1 MLQQVV
7 VAPGKLEFRE
17 VSNPKINQDQV
28 LVCIKRIGI
37 CGSDLRV
44 YEGSYPGV
52 EYPITQGREASGEIV
67 EVGSAVLNL
76 FPGQKVTIQPQLPC
90 GECRYCREGKYNLC
104 ENLRVMGF
112 QTPGMAS
119 EYFAVDAD
127 KVATLPKDSS
137 YEAGTMVEPLAVA
150 VHAVKRAGNVK
161 HKNVLILGAGP
172 IGVITAQAAKGMG
185 STRMQILFRIKL
197 PLAMP
202 VIMSGIRSM
211 VTMTIALA
219 GIASFIGAGGLGV
232 AIYRGITTNNAA
244 MTIAGSILIALLA
257 LLMDFILGI
266 VEKRLQKRS
275 VKCKKT
281 NRIIGVILLIAC
293 VGIGGGTF
301 FQSQSKDTIHIAT
314 KPMTEQYVLGEMLD
328 LLIEQDTDLDV
339 ELTQGVGGGTSNIQP
354 AMESGEFDLY
364 PEYTG
369 TAWNMVLKEEGL
381 YTEDLFDTMQQ
392 AYNEDYDMQWIGMYG
407 FNNTYG
413 LVVRREIA
421 EQYDLHTYS
430 DLSAAADQLVF
441 GAEYD
446 FFEREDGYDAL
457 CETYGLNFKETM
469 DLDIGLKYQAIN
481 QGQIDVM
488 VIFTTDGQL
497 SASDVVVLEDDKQFY
512 PSYLCGNVI
521 RSEVLEEHPEL
532 EEVFQKLTGIISD
545 RDMAEMNYAVETE
558 GKEPR
563 EVAEEFLAGH
573 ELLQ

>member
-185 STRMQILFRIKL
+185 AGAVMITDLMDPRLGLAEKCGVDYCVNPEKEDLGEALKTHFGTDHADIIYDCAGTEATIGQAIRYASAGSRIILVGVYKGWANVN
-197 PLAMP
+197 LA
-202 VIMSGIRSM
+202 
-211 VTMTIALA
+211 ALA
-219 GIASFIGAGGLGV
+219 
-232 AIYRGITTNNAA
+232 
-244 MTIAGSILIALLA
+244 
-257 LLMDFILGI
+257 D
-266 VEKRLQKRS
+266 K
-275 VKCKKT
+275 
-281 NRIIGVILLIAC
+281 
-293 VGIGGGTF
+293 
-301 FQSQSKDTIHIAT
+301 
-314 KPMTEQYVLGEMLD
+314 
-328 LLIEQDTDLDV
+328 
-339 ELTQGVGGGTSNIQP
+339 EL
-354 AMESGEFDLY
+354 
-364 PEYTG
+364 
-369 TAWNMVLKEEGL
+369 KL
-381 YTEDLFDTMQQ
+381 YTTLM
-392 AYNEDYDMQWIGMYG
+392 YRNEDYLDAIG
-407 FNNTYG
+407 
-413 LVVRREIA
+413 LIDEKKV
-421 EQYDLHTYS
+421 
-430 DLSAAADQLVF
+430 
-441 GAEYD
+441 
-446 FFEREDGYDAL
+446 
-457 CETYGLNFKETM
+457 
-469 DLDIGLKYQAIN
+469 DLDAMVTGHFPFRQYEEAYHCLKEN
-481 QGQIDVM
+481 RESMLKVM
-488 VIFTTDGQL
+488 IEV
-497 SASDVVVLEDDKQFY
+497 
-512 PSYLCGNVI
+512 GN
-521 RSEVLEEHPEL
+521 
-532 EEVFQKLTGIISD
+532 
-545 RDMAEMNYAVETE
+545 
-558 GKEPR
+558 
-563 EVAEEFLAGH
+563 
-573 ELLQ
+573 